1 MFLTQTVATEMGTVH
16 LACTGVGDGDFA
28 VLGEQE
34 ALAKRR
40 SLLSGQPWTWLRQVH
55 GSTVVQVS
63 YAGEHAGAEAD
74 GAVTSTANSPL
85 AVVTADCA
93 PVALIG
99 SKGFAVVH
107 AGWRGVVAGVIDRA
121 TRLLAEQGSEP
132 VATVLGPCIQP
143 AVYEFGSADLGSLV
157 DSFGA
162 SVRSVT
168 SDGKP
173 ALDLPALVAQSC
185 RRAGWTEPTAI
196 GGGPLACT
204 SGPGFYSH
212 RARGDTGRQTMVGWL
227 TS

>member
-1 MFLTQTVATEMGTVH
+1 MVLKQTVATEVGIVH
-16 LACTGVGDGDFA
+16 IACTGVGDGDFA

-55 GSTVVQVS
+55 GNTVVQVS

-74 GAVTSTANSPL
+74 GAATSTVNTPL

-93 PVALIG
+93 PIALIG

-143 AVYEFGSADLGSLV
+143 AVYEFGPADLDSV
-157 DSFGA
+157 VNSFGA

-168 SDGKP
+168 SEGKP
-173 ALDLPALVAQSC
+173 ALDLPALVAQACC
-185 RRAGWTEPTAI
+185 RVGWTEPIPI
-196 GGGPLACT
+196 GGGPLVCT
-204 SGPGFYSH
+204 SDPGFYSH
-212 RARGDTGRQTMVGWL
+212 RARGDSGRQTMVGWL